1 MARYKATRKGW
12 PNRQVEIDEEFDY
25 DGVPGSW
32 MEPLDDDAKAAFA
45 KRFGVDAKPIGPLE
59 DRRPIGAAPVGS
71 KTPADE
77 VVALK
82 AKVADLEAL
91 VRKLSAATTESSAP
105 AVSNDT
111 ASPAGQ
117 SPAPAGSSLTP
128 EVAAMMEKRR
138 GRGGAQKEA

>member
-32 MEPLDDDAKAAFA
+32 MEPLDDEAKEAFA
-45 KRFGVDAKPIGPLE
+45 KRFGVDAKPSGAPE

-82 AKVADLEAL
+82 ARIADLEAL
-91 VRKLSAATTESSAP
+91 VAKLSNP
-105 AVSNDT
+105 ASVVSDDT
-111 ASPAGQ
+111 ASPAGM
-117 SPAPAGSSLTP
+117 SPPAQPAGSSLMP

-138 GRGGAQKEA
+138 GRGGAQTAQKEA